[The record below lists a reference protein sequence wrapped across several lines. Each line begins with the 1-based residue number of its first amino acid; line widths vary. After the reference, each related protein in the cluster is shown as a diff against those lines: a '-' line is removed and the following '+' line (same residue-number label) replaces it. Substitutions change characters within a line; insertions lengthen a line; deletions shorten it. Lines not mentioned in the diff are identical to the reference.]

1 MSMSGVLS
9 VLHEQVRCPTC
20 YTWADQ
26 VSHLLYMSRSG
37 VPPVVH
43 ARVMYPSC
51 YIWAGQ
57 VSHLLYMSWSGVSPV
72 IHEQVRCL
80 TCCTMYMSRSGVSP
94 VVHEQVRCPDDLGR
108 NSDILYIA
116 ILWGIPAH
124 VGIRPFLQHHHHHH
138 HYTTA
143 TQKLF
148 SFYSKMLGYI
158 AWGKEIETTWIQH
171 EIQYK
176 ILKFKH

>member
-80 TCCTMYMSRSGVSP
+80 TCCTMYNCTWAVQVSHLLYMSRSGV
-94 VVHEQVRCPDDLGR
+94 QMTLGGILTSCTLPYSEAFQR
-108 NSDILYIA
+108 MLASDHSCNTTTTITTQLQHKSFSLSTVKCWA
-116 ILWGIPAH
+116 ILPGE
-124 VGIRPFLQHHHHHH
+124 R
-138 HYTTA
+138 
-143 TQKLF
+143 K
-148 SFYSKMLGYI
+148 
-158 AWGKEIETTWIQH
+158 
-171 EIQYK
+171 
-176 ILKFKH
+176 